1 MEPAFADTA
10 MTAAEVARIPK
21 FPFLVAAYVA
31 FFVILFVYVV
41 TLHVRQ
47 KRLARDV
54 EALQR
59 RAGGAGEGAA

>member
-1 MEPAFADTA
+1 MEAAFADTMMA
-10 MTAAEVARIPK
+10 AAELETIPK

-31 FFVILFVYVV
+31 FFLVIFIYVM
-41 TLHVRQ
+41 TIHTRQ

-59 RAGGAGEGAA
+59 RTESAK